1 MELNQFISTALVQI
15 AKGIEEASEE
25 LKDSNAII
33 NPRNVIGTN
42 GTDDQKVYGYLADDS
57 SRRLRKAVQLIDFDV
72 AVIAAEGSTTK
83 GGLGIKVGG
92 IGIGTQGQNEDKT
105 TSESR
110 IKFSIPIV
118 LPTEE

>member
-1 MELNQFISTALVQI
+1 MELDQFISTALVQI
-15 AKGIEEASEE
+15 SRGIERASEE
-25 LKDSNAII
+25 LKDSSAVV

-42 GTDDQKVYGYLADDS
+42 GADDQKVYGYLADERS
-57 SRRLRKAVQLIDFDV
+57 GTLRKVVHQIDFDV
-72 AVIAAEGSTTK
+72 AVVAAEGSTTK

-92 IGIGTQGQNEDKT
+92 LGIGAQGQSEDKT

-110 IKFSIPIV
+110 IKFSIPMV

>member
-1 MELNQFISTALVQI
+1 MELQQFISTALVQI
-15 AKGIEEASEE
+15 AKGIESASEE
-25 LKDSNAII
+25 LKDSSAIV
-33 NPRNVIGTN
+33 NPRNIVGTG

-57 SRRLRKAVQLIDFDV
+57 TRKLRKAVQLIDFDV
-72 AVIAAEGSTTK
+72 AVVAAEGSTTK

-92 IGIGTQGQNEDKT
+92 IGIGAQGQSEDKT

-110 IKFSIPIV
+110 IKFSIPMV